1 MLGKLLKHEW
11 KATARR
17 YGLFYLILA
26 AITLFAAIIHGIPT
40 DNVFYNMGEFALL
53 AIYVISL
60 IGVFFCSTGM
70 AIVRFYKNMVSD
82 EGYLTFT
89 LPVKVW
95 QLVFSKLLVAFVW
108 QIATVVL
115 CILSLLGVFVVG
127 HIDLKEFFEGVSAL
141 GGEFGKLVPVLGIM
155 MIVSTIYQLTVYYL
169 SMAIGQLFGTYK
181 ILASVIAYCALAF
194 VIEIVIVLVVVGIF
208 GVAGFMKMSTAMM
221 TTDGMANFYLVFTGM
236 SAVIGVAAYF
246 VTCHLLTKKLNL
258 V

>member
-11 KATARR
+11 NATARR

-40 DNVFYNMGEFALL
+40 DNAFYNLGEVALL
-53 AIYVISL
+53 TIYVISL

-89 LPVKVW
+89 LPAKVW
-95 QLVFSKLLVAFVW
+95 QLVFTKFLVALVW
-108 QIATVVL
+108 QMVTIIL
-115 CILSLLGVFVVG
+115 CALSLLCVFVVG
-127 HIDLKEFFEGVSAL
+127 HMGMSEFFDGLSSL
-141 GGEFGKLVPVLGIM
+141 TGEFGRMIPVFGIM
-155 MIVSTIYQLTVYYL
+155 LIVSMVYQLMIYYL
-169 SMAIGQLFGTYK
+169 SIAIGQLFGTYK
-181 ILASVIAYCALAF
+181 ILASVIAYCALVF
-194 VIEIVIVLVVVGIF
+194 VIELVIVVVVLGVF
-208 GVAGFMKMSTAMM
+208 GVFGFMEMSMAM
-221 TTDGMANFYLVFTGM
+221 TTMDGMANFYLIFTGL

-246 VTCHLLTKKLNL
+246 VTCYLLKKKLNL

>member
-11 KATARR
+11 KATARK

-40 DNVFYNMGEFALL
+40 DNIYFNMGEVALL
-53 AIYVISL
+53 AVYVVSL

-95 QLVFSKLLVAFVW
+95 QLVFSKFLVAFVW
-108 QIATVVL
+108 QMVTIVL
-115 CILSLLGVFVVG
+115 CILSVLGVFVVG
-127 HIDLKEFFEGVSAL
+127 HVELKEFSEVLSLL
-141 GGEFGKLVPVLGIM
+141 GGEFGRMVPVFGIM
-155 MIVSTIYQLTVYYL
+155 LVVNTVYQLMIYYL

-181 ILASVIAYCALAF
+181 ILASVIAYCALVF
-194 VIEIVIVLVVVGIF
+194 VIELVLLLVIIGVF
-208 GVAGFMKMSTAMM
+208 GMVGFMEMSMSM
-221 TTDGMANFYLVFTGM
+221 TTMDGMANFYLIFTCL
-236 SAVIGVAAYF
+236 SAALGVAAYF
-246 VTCHLLTKKLNL
+246 VTCYLLRKKLNL